1 MVGIAGQM
9 MLPLKLPKYPRS
21 RILECGNLVL
31 NSLVI
36 FQSVRPCFWTT
47 SGVPTDRTGDAWTSF
62 GRKGDMSG

>member
-36 FQSVRPCFWTT
+36 FQSVSPCF
-47 SGVPTDRTGDAWTSF
+47 
-62 GRKGDMSG
+62 